1 MVDQLSDSR
10 VPDCIEDLP
19 GRDDLW
25 SFLPHL
31 ALTLE
36 SERWATRSDS
46 LSLTLVPEVEDRPL
60 RSGHRR
66 PLAILDPTIEEVLR
80 EEEDPLFLAL

>member
-1 MVDQLSDSR
+1 MEVEVHQLWVLSRCHVDSLVMVDQLSDSR

-36 SERWATRSDS
+36 SERRAALPDS
-46 LSLTLVPEVEDRPL
+46 LSLALVPEVED
-60 RSGHRR
+60 
-66 PLAILDPTIEEVLR
+66 
-80 EEEDPLFLAL
+80 